1 MEGQEKTVR
10 GIKTF
15 LKTLVTVVLFII
27 YMFPFYMIVLNAF
40 KHKRDIIKMPLSW
53 GGKKGFTTDNFVD
66 AFQQMNF
73 MNILKNSL
81 IITCVSVFLIILFS
95 SMAAYIFVRKAWK
108 INQIIFMVML
118 FSMVIPFQVV
128 MIPLISIY
136 GGTFGILNH
145 RATLI
150 FMHLGFSVSMA
161 VFMFHGFIK
170 GGVPISLE
178 EAAQIDGAGPIQLFF
193 KVTIPLLTPTIFF
206 VMITSIISGF
216 QVFDVIYMMIGK
228 TNPAYANTQTVVM
241 LFYRQAFDYGYK
253 GYAAAISILIF
264 AVIMLVTVIQMIGQK
279 KWVNYD

>member
-1 MEGQEKTVR
+1 MNENEFATGSVPVMVAARIYGKDASWVRAGIISGWLPIGKATRNGQ
-10 GIKTF
+10 
-15 LKTLVTVVLFII
+15 LVTKIED
-27 YMFPFYMIVLNAF
+27 IVGLW
-40 KHKRDIIKMPLSW
+40 M
-53 GGKKGFTTDNFVD
+53 
-66 AFQQMNF
+66 
-73 MNILKNSL
+73 
-81 IITCVSVFLIILFS
+81 SVGYNMIILLAG
-95 SMAAYIFVRKAWK
+95 M
-108 INQIIFMVML
+108 QG
-118 FSMVIPFQVV
+118 
-128 MIPLISIY
+128 ISKSY
-136 GGTFGILNH
+136 Y
-145 RATLI
+145 
-150 FMHLGFSVSMA
+150 
-161 VFMFHGFIK
+161 
-170 GGVPISLE
+170 